1 MQNVR
6 PEPRWPA
13 SLALLACAGLY
24 LVLPSRLAV
33 GPRWLLPVLV
43 VLPLIPL
50 SARKDRHP
58 NDAPWVRY
66 LCVGLI
72 ALVTVA
78 NFASVV
84 LLVHHLLNTQVSQGR
99 QLIYSAVAVW
109 LTNVIV
115 FGLWFWELDRGGP
128 HLRAGPDVRLPD
140 IQFPQ
145 MENPQ
150 LAPKDWH
157 PRFFDYLYTSLANGT
172 SFAPADAMPL
182 SLQAK
187 ALFASE
193 SVVSL
198 VTIAVVA
205 ARAVNI
211 LR

>member
-24 LVLPSRLAV
+24 LVLPSLLTV

-50 SARKDRHP
+50 SARKHRHP

-66 LCVGLI
+66 LSVGLI

-78 NFASVV
+78 NFASLV
-84 LLVHHLLNTQVSQGR
+84 LLVHHLLHTQVSQGR

-145 MENPQ
+145 MENPP

-187 ALFASE
+187 ALFALE
-193 SVVSL
+193 SVASL

>member
-50 SARKDRHP
+50 SARKHRHP

-128 HLRAGPDVRLPD
+128 HLRAGPDLRLPD

-157 PRFFDYLYTSLANGT
+157 PRFFDYLFTSLANGT